1 MKISLIEA
9 KKLATPGKLRCEPGL
24 VPYTH
29 VNLISDDGEIA
40 SVWGVGAHLPSDGK
54 AEANAAL
61 FAHLWNTHDELVEA
75 LGELFEDWQT
85 LVGQDLRENNAD
97 VAKIWKKSEAVLA
110 RARTV
115 EMP

>member
-1 MKISLIEA
+1 MKLSLEEA
-9 KKLATPGKLRCEPGL
+9 RKRATPVALRVKEGTADIREVGGPRTIAFA
-24 VPYTH
+24 YSTH
-29 VNLISDDGEIA
+29 EGEEQ
-40 SVWGVGAHLPSDGK
+40 VY
-54 AEANAAL
+54 NAAL
-61 FAHLWNTHDELVEA
+61 LAHRWNTHDELVEA

-110 RARTV
+110 RAKTV